1 LRTCWIVLLAVLAS
15 AAASRQAAEPARLR
29 VLTYNIHHGEGTDGR
44 IDLARTAAVIARA
57 AADVV
62 ALQEVDNQTTRAH
75 GVDQAAELGRLT
87 GMHAAFGQA
96 MAYAGGGYGDAI
108 LSRFPLSAVR
118 VHDLP
123 TAPGAEPRCAIAA
136 RIQAGGEGRA
146 FVFVST
152 HLEHAQ
158 APIRLLQAQAL
169 TSALAPLGDV
179 TTILS
184 GDFNDVP
191 GGPAIAALRPH
202 WADASAGQPDPTSP
216 SSHPRRK
223 IDYVFF
229 RPSGAWRV
237 VESRVID
244 EPVASDHRPL
254 LVVLEAAP
262 PPASEHACGTGASRE
277 PSRS

>member
-1 LRTCWIVLLAVLAS
+1 MTRIPGALRTCWIVLLAVLAS

-57 AADVV
+57 APDVV

-136 RIQAGGEGRA
+136 RVEAGGEGRA
-146 FVFVST
+146 FVVVST

-169 TSALAPLGDV
+169 DRVLASAEAWPVILA
-179 TTILS
+179 
-184 GDFNDVP
+184 GDFNDAP
-191 GGPAIAALRPH
+191 EGPAIAALRPQ
-202 WADASAGQPDPTSP
+202 WADASAGQPDPTWP
-216 SSHPRRK
+216 ADRPQVK

-229 RPSGAWRV
+229 RPAAAWRV
-237 VESRVID
+237 VETHVID
-244 EPVASDHRPL
+244 ELVASDHRPL
-254 LVVLEAAP
+254 LVVFEAMP
-262 PPASEHACGTGASRE
+262 
-277 PSRS
+277 